1 MGTNPEPARAGSTWG
16 KWKGRREVRARAG
29 PGAQRGG
36 VSGLARRKLVRI
48 LTLLLMEHCV
58 RDSSGRKADWNPTT
72 WGHETVLFHIC
83 FSLTH
88 TPQSFDTRV
97 SRGMHDPHAQIN
109 FPQWDLLALPKTVCL
124 RGNGHTTL
132 TV

>member
-1 MGTNPEPARAGSTWG
+1 MAREKRLALGANPEPARAGSAYG

-36 VSGLARRKLVRI
+36 VSGLASGKLVRI

-58 RDSSGRKADWNPTT
+58 RDSSGSKAGWTPTT
-72 WGHETVLFHIC
+72 WGRETVLFHIC

-88 TPQSFDTRV
+88 IPRSFVTRV
-97 SRGMHDPHAQIN
+97 SRGMHDSHALIN
-109 FPQWDLLALPKTVCL
+109 FPQGDLLALPKRFV
-124 RGNGHTTL
+124 
-132 TV
+132 